1 MMPTIDERFGTNS
14 FASVIINSKNLPMK
28 HNKGPSIIIPNE
40 LDDDDESEFILKQ
53 ISKNILLQISR
64 ETGE

>member
-1 MMPTIDERFGTNS
+1 
-14 FASVIINSKNLPMK
+14 MK
-28 HNKGPSIIIPNE
+28 HNKGPSIITPNE